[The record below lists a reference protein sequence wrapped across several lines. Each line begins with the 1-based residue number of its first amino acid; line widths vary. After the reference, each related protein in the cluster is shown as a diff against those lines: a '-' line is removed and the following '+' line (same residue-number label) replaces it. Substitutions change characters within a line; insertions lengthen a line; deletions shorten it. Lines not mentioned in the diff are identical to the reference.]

1 MKHSY
6 ILQAFLETPWAI
18 LPEKMMLLEEV
29 IMRHVSG
36 DKLSAEEIL
45 ARTAINQPQQR
56 QVQTVAVLP
65 MFGTIFPRAHLVESM
80 SGGVS
85 AERFGAQLKALIEDP
100 KIDAVVLDV
109 DSPGGSVPGID
120 ELSSQIFQARGAKP
134 IIAVANHT
142 MASAAYYIASAA
154 DEIVV
159 APSGKVG
166 SIGVFAVHQDI
177 SKKLE
182 TDGIKLSMIS
192 KGKYKLEGNP
202 YEPLSEEARAVIQD
216 SVNAAYDAFVES
228 VARNRGV
235 KVSAVRNGFGEGRM
249 VSASQAVEMGMADR
263 VDTLEGTINRMLG
276 HVTSASA
283 QMNAQGNIPS
293 VQASSEPEWTED
305 MEREAQSLRDE
316 VQQFWK

>member
-1 MKHSY
+1 MTHSY

-18 LPEKMMLLEEV
+18 LPDKLMLLEAV
-29 IMRHVSG
+29 VMRHVAG
-36 DKLSAEEIL
+36 EKLSAEDIQ
-45 ARTAINQPQQR
+45 AATAINPPQQR
-56 QVQTVAVLP
+56 QVRSVAVLP
-65 MFGTIFPRAHLVESM
+65 LFGTIFPRAHMVSSM
-80 SGGVS
+80 SGGIS

-100 KIDAVVLDV
+100 QIDAVVLDV
-109 DSPGGSVPGID
+109 DSPGGSAAGID
-120 ELSSQIFQARGAKP
+120 ELSSQIFQARGTKP
-134 IIAVANHT
+134 IVAVANHT

-182 TDGIKLSMIS
+182 MDGIKYSMIS

-202 YEPLSEEARAVIQD
+202 YEPLSEDARAVIQD
-216 SVNAAYDAFVES
+216 SVNAVYDAFVES

-263 VDTLEGTINRMLG
+263 VDTLEGTINRLLG
-276 HVTSASA
+276 QKATVSA
-283 QMNAQGNIPS
+283 QMNSQGNIPS
-293 VQASSEPEWTED
+293 EQASSEPAWTED
-305 MEREAQSLRDE
+305 MEREAQSLREE